1 MSHRLARRSGRAPD
15 HLGLLLALAC
25 WTAVACYGCGD
36 GRRTRYVA
44 SLSPAPDPAPV
55 PVYTPPAARL
65 PLQLVST
72 HTAEVG
78 AGWSAEWEPVAPPG
92 SWRALPSGAWLWV
105 PSAVAATYEL
115 QLIAEVE
122 TTAPEAHPLLPPGSI
137 PPGTRGPKPG
147 TRVIVLPGPFSVH
160 PSLWAVGLDLWD
172 AWHDP
177 ATGIAHDVIYVSWR
191 PGGAAGGN
199 PLLVPALNHE
209 LAHSWGRSWLGEQ

>member
-1 MSHRLARRSGRAPD
+1 MTMTRLARRSGRLHDPA
-15 HLGLLLALAC
+15 GWALALVC
-25 WTAVACYGCGD
+25 WALVAGCSG
-36 GRRTRYVA
+36 RTRTVYAPPVQVPV
-44 SLSPAPDPAPV
+44 PAPA
-55 PVYTPPAARL
+55 PAAAKPL

-72 HTAEVG
+72 HTAEQGV
-78 AGWSAEWEPVAPPG
+78 GWSAEWEPVAPPG
-92 SWRALPSGAWLWV
+92 SWRALHSGAHLWI